1 MILLILFAVF
11 GMVPSQLTFFLA
23 IRYGNASTATI
34 LQFLGPV
41 FIIVCLAIQYR
52 KLPRRIDVISLMIA
66 VLGTILIVTNGKIG
80 TLALSSAGIFWGIMA
95 GVSQASYTLIS
106 RRLLEQFD
114 ARLVTGLGMVIGSVL
129 FWPLILTTKIPSITP
144 FTVGSFAYIIIFGT
158 MASYLC
164 YLQSVKYIPASTTG
178 MLSAFE
184 PLTAN
189 VLSVI
194 WFHETLGAFQ
204 TAGAVLILSTAFLQA
219 MALKGK

>member
-1 MILLILFAVF
+1 
-11 GMVPSQLTFFLA
+11 
-23 IRYGNASTATI
+23 
-34 LQFLGPV
+34 
-41 FIIVCLAIQYR
+41 
-52 KLPRRIDVISLMIA
+52 
-66 VLGTILIVTNGKIG
+66 
-80 TLALSSAGIFWGIMA
+80 
-95 GVSQASYTLIS
+95 
-106 RRLLEQFD
+106 
-114 ARLVTGLGMVIGSVL
+114 
-129 FWPLILTTKIPSITP
+129 LTTKIPSITP

-164 YLQSVKYIPASTTG
+164 YLQSVKYIPSSTTG

>member
-1 MILLILFAVF
+1 M
-11 GMVPSQLTFFLA
+11 
-23 IRYGNASTATI
+23 
-34 LQFLGPV
+34 
-41 FIIVCLAIQYR
+41 
-52 KLPRRIDVISLMIA
+52 ISLMIA

-80 TLALSSAGIFWGIMA
+80 TLSLSAACIFWGIMA
-95 GVSQASYTLIS
+95 GVSQASYTLIP

-144 FTVGSFAYIIIFGT
+144 FIVESSSYIVIFGT

-178 MLSAFE
+178 MLSAFD

-189 VLSVI
+189 VLSVL
-194 WFHETLGAFQ
+194 WFHETLRAFQ
-204 TAGAVLILSTAFLQA
+204 ILGDVFILLIAFL
-219 MALKGK
+219 